1 MGRLAYM
8 TGRVLQVIALQ
19 LSDGLEY
26 NSIVA
31 MHHYLRAE
39 ISVGAI
45 RHNIAMIRN
54 LLSDGTALC
63 SVVKAN
69 AYGHGIENVLG
80 AIGADSDMLAVFAG
94 VEAIQL
100 RQLGWE
106 RPILLLSPV
115 GVVKPTDLAEIIA
128 SGVILNLTSLDE
140 LSLVKQASDKAHR
153 PAEVHISVDTGM
165 TREGV
170 RPDQAAELV
179 DLTRQGDFVKL
190 TGMYTHFACADE
202 ADKSSALQ
210 QFELFMKTIDAIGG
224 REGLILHAA
233 NSAATIDLPQ
243 THLDMVRVG
252 IAIYGYQPSDNLQNK
267 LPLKPALR
275 LLGSVAMI
283 KDVPA
288 GTSSGYGLTYTF
300 DSPARI
306 ALVPIGYADGYP
318 RVLSNV
324 ASVRIRG
331 VDCPVRGRVSMDQ
344 IVVEITDV
352 EGVSIGD
359 EVEIISPDP
368 QASNSVENL
377 ARLANTIPYE
387 IVSRL
392 GNRIER
398 MIVD

>member
-1 MGRLAYM
+1 MR
-8 TGRVLQVIALQ
+8 
-19 LSDGLEY
+19 Y
-26 NSIVA
+26 NPNGQ

-45 RHNIAMIRN
+45 RHNIALIRN
-54 LLSDGTALC
+54 LLGNQTALC
-63 SVVKAN
+63 AVVKAN
-69 AYGHGIENVLG
+69 AYGHGIEKVLG
-80 AIGADSDMLAVFAG
+80 AIGAESDALAVVTA
-94 VEAIQL
+94 VEAVTL
-100 RQLGWE
+100 RELGWE
-106 RPILLLSPV
+106 RPILLLCPV
-115 GVVKPTDLAEIIA
+115 AAIEPSDLVDLIVD
-128 SGVILNLTSLDE
+128 GVILNLTSKDE
-140 LSLVKQASDKAHR
+140 LPLLKQASDKAHR

-170 RPDQAAELV
+170 RADQAAELV
-179 DLTRQGDFVKL
+179 NLTRQSDFVKL

-202 ADKSSALQ
+202 ADKSSTLQ
-210 QFELFMKTIDAIGG
+210 QFELFMKTVDTIGG
-224 REGLILHAA
+224 REGLVLHAA

-275 LLGSVAMI
+275 LLGSVALI

-318 RVLSNV
+318 RSLSNI
-324 ASVRIRG
+324 ASVRIG
-331 VDCPVRGRVSMDQ
+331 GIDCPVRGRVSMDQ
-344 IVVEITDV
+344 IVVEITDA

>member
-1 MGRLAYM
+1 
-8 TGRVLQVIALQ
+8 
-19 LSDGLEY
+19 
-26 NSIVA
+26 

-45 RHNIAMIRN
+45 RHNIGLIRN
-54 LLSDGTALC
+54 LLGNQTALC
-63 SVVKAN
+63 AVVKAN
-69 AYGHGIENVLG
+69 AYGHGIEKIAGV
-80 AIGADSDMLAVFAG
+80 IGADSDALAVVTA
-94 VEAIQL
+94 VEAAAF

-106 RPILLLSPV
+106 RPILLLCPV
-115 GVVKPTDLAEIIA
+115 SAIDPSDLVDLIVD
-128 SGVILNLTSLDE
+128 GVIFNLTSRDE
-140 LSLVKQASDKAHR
+140 LLLLKQASDKAHR
-153 PAEVHISVDTGM
+153 PAEVHISIDTGM

-170 RPDQAAELV
+170 RTDQAKKLV
-179 DLTRQGDFVKL
+179 EAARQSDLVNL

-210 QFELFMKTIDAIGG
+210 QFELFMKTVDAVGG
-224 REGLILHAA
+224 REGLILHTA

-252 IAIYGYQPSDNLQNK
+252 IAIYGYQPSENLQNK

-288 GTSSGYGLTYTF
+288 GTSTGYGLTYTF
-300 DSPARI
+300 DNPARL
-306 ALVPIGYADGYP
+306 ALVLIGYADGYP
-318 RVLSNV
+318 RALSNV
-324 ASVRIRG
+324 ASVRIGG

-344 IVVEITDV
+344 IVVEVTNL
-352 EGVSIGD
+352 EGISLGD

-368 QASNSVENL
+368 QAPNSVENL

-398 MIVD
+398 IIVD